1 MNINKLLGFGKA
13 YGGLGNEKLGNK
25 VAFTGIDVTDKS
37 DYVSVMVSDMDERT
51 LVKEVIDSY
60 VSTKNRSKWL
70 HRVDATLLNELS
82 EMAKSHEHIEERVDH
97 YTDEDDPTRC
107 NWTDV
112 EGIDYG
118 WKWTKYPDNPE
129 KVAEILRDDIYAF
142 IESTVTDINNGL
154 AIFVVVVELEDRVRY
169 HFIGR
174 PRLTADVIYTFA
186 DSEIDLF

>member
-1 MNINKLLGFGKA
+1 MSVNKLIGFGKT
-13 YGGLGNEKLGNK
+13 YGLGEGKLGS
-25 VAFTGIDVTDKS
+25 VLRFSSIDVTDKS
-37 DYVSVMVSDMDERT
+37 EYVSVMVSDWDERA

-60 VSTKNRSKWL
+60 VGTTIRSKWL

-97 YTDEDDPTRC
+97 YTNEDDPTRC
-107 NWTDV
+107 NWTDI

-118 WKWTKYPDNPE
+118 WKWTKYPENPE
-129 KVAEILRDDIYAF
+129 KVAELLRNDIQEF
-142 IESTVTDINNGL
+142 IESTVTDINNDVT
-154 AIFVVVVELEDRVRY
+154 IFAVVVEFEDRVLY

>member
-1 MNINKLLGFGKA
+1 MNINKILGFGKT
-13 YGGLGNEKLGNK
+13 YGLGDEKLGN
-25 VAFTGIDVTDKS
+25 VVRFTGIDVTDKS
-37 DYVSVMVSDMDERT
+37 DYVSVMVEETEEREI
-51 LVKEVIDSY
+51 VKGVIDSY
-60 VSTKNRSKWL
+60 VGTSIRSRWL
-70 HRVDATLLNELS
+70 HRVDVTLLNELS

-97 YTDEDDPTRC
+97 YTNEDDPTRC
-107 NWTDV
+107 NWTDI

-129 KVAEILRDDIYAF
+129 KVAEILRADIQLF
-142 IESTVTDINNGL
+142 IESTVMDINKDIN
-154 AIFVVVVELEDRVRY
+154 IFAVVVEFEDRVLY

>member
-1 MNINKLLGFGKA
+1 MNINKLLGFGKT
-13 YGGLGNEKLGNK
+13 YGLGEGLK
-25 VAFTGIDVTDKS
+25 FSGIDVTDKS
-37 DYVSVMVSDMDERT
+37 DYVSVMVEDTEEREI
-51 LVKEVIDSY
+51 VKGVIDSY
-60 VSTKNRSKWL
+60 VGTSIRSRWL
-70 HRVDATLLNELS
+70 HRVDDTLLNELS

-97 YTDEDDPTRC
+97 YTNEDDPTRC
-107 NWTDV
+107 NWTDI

-129 KVAEILRDDIYAF
+129 KVAEILRNDIQEF
-142 IESTVTDINNGL
+142 IESTVKDINNDVT
-154 AIFVVVVELEDRVRY
+154 IFAVVVEFGDRVLY